1 MIRRL
6 FLGLVVFV
14 VALAVWAVVI
24 EPGRLVTR
32 DHALQ
37 LRGWPAALNGYRIA
51 FVTDIHVGSPHID
64 LEKLERIVAET
75 NALRPDLI
83 LLGGDYVVD
92 DVLGGE
98 KVAIEAIAPALGRLR
113 ARDGVYAVI
122 GNHDNWNDGAHIAAV
137 LEAAGVPVLEDRSV
151 RIETPQGG
159 FWLAGVSDFST
170 APHDVGKAL
179 AGAGDPLIVLTHG
192 PDVFPQLPDRV
203 VLGIAGHTH
212 GGQVYVPFFG
222 RPVVPS
228 IYGQRFVKGV
238 IREGARTYFVGTGIG
253 TSIWPVR
260 FLTPPE
266 ISVLV
271 LSPAP

>member
-6 FLGLVVFV
+6 LLGLVLLGVS
-14 VALAVWAVVI
+14 LGVWAVLI
-24 EPGRLVTR
+24 EPGRLVLR
-32 DHALQ
+32 DYRLALA
-37 LRGWPAALNGYRIA
+37 GWPAELGGYRIA

-64 LEKLERIVAET
+64 LEKLDRIVAET
-75 NALRPDLI
+75 NALEADLI

-92 DVLGGE
+92 GVLGGT
-98 KVAIEAIAPALGRLR
+98 KVGIEAIAPALGRLK
-113 ARDGVYAVI
+113 ARDGVYAAI

-137 LEAAGVPVLEDRSV
+137 LEAAGIHVLEDRSA
-151 RIETPQGG
+151 RLETPRGA

-179 AGAGDPLIVLTHG
+179 AGTGDPLLVLTHG

-228 IYGQRFVKGV
+228 IYGQRFAMGI
-238 IREGARTYFVGTGIG
+238 IREGARTYFVGPGIG

-260 FLTPPE
+260 FMTPPE

-271 LSPAP
+271 LDPAP